1 MRHRI
6 YRRVVISL
14 CVVLALVWIFRGM
27 PQGHEKEEKAE
38 TEETEEEALTLW
50 YTDERLNAYL
60 VEAAA
65 AFQAETGVEVTLQLV
80 TAVDYIE
87 LINRASISDS
97 GGPDLFITS
106 SELLDKARLAGLTV
120 ENDSFKDRELKE
132 FFPQKAL
139 DAATCGGKLM
149 AYPFY
154 FETCFLLYNRNYV
167 DNAPASIDEIR
178 EYSDTFEATERM
190 EKVENIFKWNVA
202 DIFYNFFFIANYVN
216 LGGPTGDDPAQVELT
231 AEEVVSCLEYYQ
243 SLNAFFA
250 IDAEEVTTDDVLKE
264 FIDGKTIYTIAKTD
278 GIARLDAAIA
288 NGEVAE
294 IPQEETEEGQEEEE
308 AGEEAQDTGETG
320 QTEAFYGIAK
330 VPDLT
335 DQLQTK
341 GLSVT
346 NSVVVN
352 AYSGHRDRAK
362 EFARYITYEK
372 VGDLYVQANKMPVK
386 IGVQYE
392 NDQMQV
398 LIDQYEDSVE
408 VPKITELSNYWIWME
423 ITFADIWKGNDVYT
437 EMQSIV
443 ERVQAQVAQ

>member
-1 MRHRI
+1 M
-6 YRRVVISL
+6 
-14 CVVLALVWIFRGM
+14 
-27 PQGHEKEEKAE
+27 
-38 TEETEEEALTLW
+38 
-50 YTDERLNAYL
+50 
-60 VEAAA
+60 
-65 AFQAETGVEVTLQLV
+65 
-80 TAVDYIE
+80 
-87 LINRASISDS
+87 
-97 GGPDLFITS
+97 
-106 SELLDKARLAGLTV
+106 
-120 ENDSFKDRELKE
+120 
-132 FFPQKAL
+132 
-139 DAATCGGKLM
+139 
-149 AYPFY
+149 
-154 FETCFLLYNRNYV
+154 
-167 DNAPASIDEIR
+167 
-178 EYSDTFEATERM
+178 
-190 EKVENIFKWNVA
+190 
-202 DIFYNFFFIANYVN
+202 
-216 LGGPTGDDPAQVELT
+216 
-231 AEEVVSCLEYYQ
+231 
-243 SLNAFFA
+243 
-250 IDAEEVTTDDVLKE
+250 TTDDVLKE